1 MKIDLNEERM
11 CERALVEQKRQEKPK
26 LIEILPE
33 QNALDQ
39 ISDIEKQDLAD
50 KYDNLCLTHISISYL
65 QN

>member
-1 MKIDLNEERM
+1 MDLNEERM

-39 ISDIEKQDLAD
+39 ISGIEKQDLAE
-50 KYDNLCLTHISISYL
+50 KYDKSSE
-65 QN
+65 QFSFF